1 MQAMEGEETRHG
13 GNEETLVWKN
23 TKYMKATGDER
34 NQKGGMNMKRM
45 EAKAK
50 KKKTIIKE

>member
-1 MQAMEGEETRHG
+1 M

-34 NQKGGMNMKRM
+34 NQKGGMNVKRM

-50 KKKTIIKE
+50 KKNYNQGIKQERKKLAK